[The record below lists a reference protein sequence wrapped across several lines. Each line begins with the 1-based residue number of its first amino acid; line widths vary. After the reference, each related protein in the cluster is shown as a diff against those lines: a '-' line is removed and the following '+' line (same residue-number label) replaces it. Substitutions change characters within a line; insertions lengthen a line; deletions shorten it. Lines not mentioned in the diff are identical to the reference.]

1 MFMSF
6 FSLARLKIV
15 LGAVLTALGAIALVL
30 VRKGGADSERAK
42 NALKNVEEAK
52 KSASFNQAMAE
63 HSDQISDKADL
74 VNHIREK
81 GL

>member
-42 NALKNVEEAK
+42 NALKDVEEAK

-74 VNHIREK
+74 VNRIREK

>member
-30 VRKGGADSERAK
+30 VRKGGADAERAK
-42 NALKNVEEAK
+42 NAVRELEEAN

-63 HSDQISDKADL
+63 HSDQISDKTDL
-74 VNHIREK
+74 VNRIREK